1 MLFLKKII
9 LAGIVYNKIT
19 RPDHLN
25 DLLTLPSNKGAR
37 PKSAKNQKKSQ
48 SKQKPVK
55 AEGQVP
61 PLEKYHKSVLVLIYS
76 SYIFV
81 FVTTTSRKK
90 NKIDIRFDFC
100 SSLEQL

>member
-1 MLFLKKII
+1 MFFCCLDKHCNVLV

-61 PLEKYHKSVLVLIYS
+61 PLEKYHK
-76 SYIFV
+76 
-81 FVTTTSRKK
+81 
-90 NKIDIRFDFC
+90 
-100 SSLEQL
+100 